1 MIDYDKILN
10 KTAKII
16 KPSGIRKFFEIVNE
30 RKGAITLGV
39 GEPDFDTPWVASAEA
54 VQSIKDGKTHYT
66 SNSGLLELR
75 ENICRYY
82 AERMNVIYGV
92 KNCLVTVGASE
103 GIDLALRAVVN
114 SGDEVLLPDPSYVA
128 YEPCILLAGGVPVS
142 LKCDAEHKFKLTP
155 ELLNNA
161 VTDKTKAII
170 LPYPNNPTGGI
181 MERKYLEEI
190 ADIFIKNNIIVITDE
205 IYAELTYNEAGHC
218 SIASLPG
225 MKERTVVIN
234 GFSKAFAMT
243 GWRLGYI
250 LAPEELLTPMLRI
263 HQYSIMCAPTMSQY
277 AGLAALEASFA
288 DGFKEVSDMREEY
301 KIRRNFVVNELNDM
315 GLKCFMPEGAFYA
328 FPSVKSL
335 GMDGDEFAAKL
346 LDEENVAVVPGSA
359 LGNSG
364 KDYIRISY
372 AYSLKNLS
380 AALSKIRKFVENHKI

>member
-10 KTAKII
+10 KTAKTI

-205 IYAELTYNEAGHC
+205 IYAELTYNETGHC